1 MVVYECWA
9 LHNICM
15 IHSVR
20 TCILNLLFFTD
31 ICYLFEI
38 SAELMNVAHNWRR
51 LGLALRLHP
60 PQLDRIEKDKLDVI
74 SRLEAVLTAW
84 LNKNYDTTL
93 FGSPSWELLVAAVA
107 HPAGGN
113 NRALA
118 EQIANKHNGKCIV
131 YCAVKSFA

>member
-1 MVVYECWA
+1 
-9 LHNICM
+9 
-15 IHSVR
+15 
-20 TCILNLLFFTD
+20 
-31 ICYLFEI
+31 
-38 SAELMNVAHNWRR
+38 MNVAHNWRR

-60 PQLDRIEKDKLDVI
+60 PQLDRIEKDKSDVI

-93 FGSPSWELLVAAVA
+93 FGPPSWELLVAAVA

-131 YCAVKSFA
+131 YCAVKSLA